1 MEEINNPGDEIT
13 QNLTPEQLAR
23 VQEYQRLHT
32 RLRVLKMQMN
42 DIQEETHDLLETLNK
57 MRIKDNKNE
66 SNGEV

>member
-1 MEEINNPGDEIT
+1 MEEINNPGEEIT

>member
-1 MEEINNPGDEIT
+1 MEEINNSGDEIT

>member
-1 MEEINNPGDEIT
+1 MEEINNPGEDIT
-13 QNLTPEQLAR
+13 KNLTEEQLAR